1 MYVSSPTVVTS
12 VSKQNVLAVGAG
24 GGTALGVWSGNGRAS
39 GVAGKNSDNLELM
52 PLTANPELNY
62 APSTV
67 SGISG

>member
-1 MYVSSPTVVTS
+1 MTSPIITS
-12 VSKQNVLAVGAG
+12 VAKHDALSVGAG
-24 GGTALGVWSGNGRAS
+24 GRATGGTALGVWSKNGRA
-39 GVAGKNSDNLELM
+39 GANGKDLELM